1 MKKRYTMPEY
11 EVVEFDVDDMISTSG
26 TCEDECTSDCKSFC
40 QDVSCQYCYY
50 LVCEPNDV
58 IIN

>member
-11 EVVEFDVDDMISTSG
+11 EVVEFDVDDMISTSE
-26 TCEDECTSDCKSFC
+26 TCKDDACNCDTFCKDATC
-40 QDVSCQYCYY
+40 QVCNY